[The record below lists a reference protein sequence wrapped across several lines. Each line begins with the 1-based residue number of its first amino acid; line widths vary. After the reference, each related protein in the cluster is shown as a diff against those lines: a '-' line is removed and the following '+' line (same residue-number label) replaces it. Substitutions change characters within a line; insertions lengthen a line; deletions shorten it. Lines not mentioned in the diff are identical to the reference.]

1 MVEKP
6 RIIIFGN
13 SHVSAFSGT
22 DAIIKNHLQT
32 FESDH
37 FQYVCQRLGPCTAY
51 NFFWNPNYYPNV
63 LKTLESN
70 DFKKDTV
77 CLLLGEIDCRVH
89 IGLNSEKSSRPL
101 DECIEEVMD
110 RFIMCLLDLKQRG
123 YKVLV
128 IAVQPAS
135 TCPPSTKHDQPVH
148 GHFIFRNKL
157 TRDFNTLL
165 ERKCKIHTFLFC
177 SIFEQLMVDD
187 VTPDTDTFI
196 DYVHL
201 RGSIVRP
208 MFEQELLKLF
218 NTQTSSLHAHHTP

>member
-13 SHVSAFSGT
+13 SHVSAFCGLDT
-22 DAIIKNHLQT
+22 IIEENLQT
-32 FESDH
+32 FESGH
-37 FQYVCQRLGPCTAY
+37 FRYVCQRLGPCTAY
-51 NFFWNPNYYPNV
+51 NFFWNPSYYPNV

-70 DFKKDTV
+70 SFKHDTV
-77 CLLLGEIDCRVH
+77 CLLLGEIDCRLH

-135 TCPPSTKHDQPVH
+135 KCPPSTNPEAPVH

-165 ERKCKIHTFLFC
+165 ERKCKIHGFLFC

-187 VTPDTDTFI
+187 VTPETEMFL

-201 RGSIVRP
+201 RGSVVRP
-208 MFEQELLKLF
+208 MFDQELLKLF
-218 NTQTSSLHAHHTP
+218 STQTSCLHGHRTP